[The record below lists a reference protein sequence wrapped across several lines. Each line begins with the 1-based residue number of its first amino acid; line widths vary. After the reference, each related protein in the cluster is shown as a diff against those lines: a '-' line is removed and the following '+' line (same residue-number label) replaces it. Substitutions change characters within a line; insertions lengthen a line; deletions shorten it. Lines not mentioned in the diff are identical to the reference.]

1 MDGKLDSKIDE
12 LYCYDEEE
20 ECSNFGALY
29 EELQIEEFCE
39 GGGYHQKND
48 LDNTYYSYS
57 CSWHRSSGSGGNEN
71 IIIIVGGHK

>member
-29 EELQIEEFCE
+29 EELQIEEFCK
-39 GGGYHQKND
+39 GGGYHQQYD
-48 LDNTYYSYS
+48 SD
-57 CSWHRSSGSGGNEN
+57 
-71 IIIIVGGHK
+71 V